1 MPFSGLAGFIYV
13 SSFLSMVI
21 AVERCFCVL
30 NPFKAQGILR
40 SRTMAIIIVVVAV
53 IIVGVHFILAA
64 QWRIICIFNPIS
76 GASKEIVFNSQFYF
90 NNTSELARPL

>member
-30 NPFKAQGILR
+30 NPFKAQGVLQ

-53 IIVGVHFILAA
+53 IIVGVHFSLAA
-64 QWRIICIFNPIS
+64 QWRIICVFDPIS
-76 GASKEIVFNSQFYF
+76 GTMQDIVFISQFYP
-90 NNTSELARPL
+90 NNKSELAHPL